1 MLQQITDHQMQVT
14 IKAGTTVQLDQWTEQ
29 YQINVVP
36 AVYSSL
42 DFFSRTHRA
51 ACQEVQIKAKK
62 QRRDLTGLKERRKKK
77 KKRPRATVQG
87 WT

>member
-1 MLQQITDHQMQVT
+1 MQVT
-14 IKAGTTVQLDQWTEQ
+14 IKAGTAVQLDQWTEQ

-42 DFFSRTHRA
+42 DFFFSRTHRA
-51 ACQEVQIKAKK
+51 ACQEAQIKAKK

>member
-14 IKAGTTVQLDQWTEQ
+14 IKAGTAVQLDQWTEQ

-42 DFFSRTHRA
+42 DFFFLEHT
-51 ACQEVQIKAKK
+51 
-62 QRRDLTGLKERRKKK
+62 ERRV
-77 KKRPRATVQG
+77 KKRK
-87 WT
+87 